1 MPLSLSRR
9 RSSLAVALAGV
20 SAVAWAQP
28 QPPQQPP
35 PHQQQ
40 QPQPHARDRQQGLS
54 ESVRRAERNGQVL
67 SAEQVQSDGRDVNR
81 VKIIDDKGRVRVFWD
96 DPAAKDARNR
106 AWDEPRSQRPSK
118 SGGDSGK
125 GRKDKPRTRSDDD
138 GDPTL

>member
-1 MPLSLSRR
+1 MSLTLFLR
-9 RSSLAVALAGV
+9 RSSLAVALLGA

-28 QPPQQPP
+28 RPPQPPA
-35 PHQQQ
+35 
-40 QPQPHARDRQQGLS
+40 QPHAPHRNQQEGLS

-96 DPAAKDARNR
+96 DPQSQSQDA
-106 AWDEPRSQRPSK
+106 
-118 SGGDSGK
+118 GK
-125 GRKDKPRTRSDDD
+125 RGNGRKGQKDQPRTRSDDD

>member
-1 MPLSLSRR
+1 MSLTLFLR
-9 RSSLAVALAGV
+9 RSSLAVALLGA

-28 QPPQQPP
+28 RPPQPQPPQQ
-35 PHQQQ
+35 
-40 QPQPHARDRQQGLS
+40 QPHAPHRSQQEGLS

-96 DPAAKDARNR
+96 DPAAK
-106 AWDEPRSQRPSK
+106 PRD
-118 SGGDSGK
+118 GGK
-125 GRKDKPRTRSDDD
+125 RRQDKPRTRSDDD

>member
-1 MPLSLSRR
+1 MSLTLSLR
-9 RSSLAVALAGV
+9 RSSLAVALLGA

-28 QPPQQPP
+28 RPPQPQPPQQ
-35 PHQQQ
+35 
-40 QPQPHARDRQQGLS
+40 QPHAPHRSQQEGLS

-96 DPAAKDARNR
+96 DPQSQSQDA
-106 AWDEPRSQRPSK
+106 
-118 SGGDSGK
+118 GK
-125 GRKDKPRTRSDDD
+125 RGNGRKGQKDQPRTRSDDD

>member
-1 MPLSLSRR
+1 MSLTLFLR
-9 RSSLAVALAGV
+9 RSSLAVALLGA

-28 QPPQQPP
+28 RPPQPPA
-35 PHQQQ
+35 
-40 QPQPHARDRQQGLS
+40 QPHAPHRNQQEGLS

-96 DPAAKDARNR
+96 DPAAKPRDARNH
-106 AWDEPRSQRPSK
+106 
-118 SGGDSGK
+118 GNSGK
-125 GRKDKPRTRSDDD
+125 GRQDKPRTRSDDD